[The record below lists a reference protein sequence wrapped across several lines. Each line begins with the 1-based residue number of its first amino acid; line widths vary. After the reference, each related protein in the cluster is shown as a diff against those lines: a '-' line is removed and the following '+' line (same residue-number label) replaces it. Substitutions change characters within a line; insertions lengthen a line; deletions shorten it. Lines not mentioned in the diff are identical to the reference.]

1 MAVITR
7 LNPAPEPLAALAAV
21 AQLKHVAFLD
31 GAAEPGGLG
40 RWSYL
45 AAEPVELLEGSAEEW
60 ADAVREIRDRRTENG
75 VLPPISDLRSPA
87 SPPFRGGWIGWL
99 SYELG
104 RAFDRQPRHARNDF
118 QVPDFSLA
126 RYEDLIAWDHLTGEC
141 WAIEANGEQRTANS
155 GGRTANSEQRTT
167 GRPGWLT
174 RVMPQASGPMPSDLR
189 SPFAAR
195 HSPPQPFAVRR
206 SPSPDFTPQEYQR
219 AVQRV
224 IDYVHAGD
232 IFQAN
237 LSQRFTAPF
246 TGDPLTLYAAL
257 RRRAP
262 GSHAAYMHR
271 GRVQVLSMSPER
283 FLQYDPVTRT
293 VETRPIK
300 GTRPRDRADA
310 ARDTALAADLLTSDK
325 DRAENVMIVDLM
337 RNDLHR
343 VSEPGTVQ
351 APSLCRLESH
361 AAVHHLVSI
370 VTSTLAQ
377 DRDALDLIAATFPG
391 GSITGAPKLRAM
403 DIIAE
408 MEPVARGVYCG
419 AIGWI
424 GNDGA
429 LDLNIA
435 IRTVTL
441 ADGVAAVHAGGG
453 ITALSDPAA
462 EYQESLDKAQ
472 ALLDALAEVS

>member
-1 MAVITR
+1 VSSITR
-7 LNPAPEPLAALAAV
+7 LDSAPTPLDALAAV
-21 AQLKHVAFLD
+21 AHRPHVVFLD
-31 GAAEPGGLG
+31 GAAEPGGMG

-45 AAEPVELLEGSAEEW
+45 AAEPVEVLEGNAEEW
-60 ADAVREIRDRRTENG
+60 ADAVARVRAARSEKQEARQHPERSEGEGPLTSDRGEEVPRSARDTAERQ
-75 VLPPISDLRSPA
+75 
-87 SPPFRGGWIGWL
+87 PPFRGGWIGWL

-104 RAFDRQPRHARNDF
+104 RAFDRQPRPARDDF
-118 QVPDFSLA
+118 QIPDFSLA
-126 RYEDLIAWDHLTGEC
+126 RYESVMAWDHLRDEC
-141 WAIEANGEQRTANS
+141 WLIGDNVAFVEMARSKKQEARGNLGLTSRFSPLAS
-155 GGRTANSEQRTT
+155 
-167 GRPGWLT
+167 RPI
-174 RVMPQASGPMPSDLR
+174 A
-189 SPFAAR
+189 
-195 HSPPQPFAVRR
+195 
-206 SPSPDFTPQEYQR
+206 DFTPAEYIA

-224 IDYVHAGD
+224 IDYVLAGD

-246 TGDPLTLYAAL
+246 TGDPLALYAAL
-257 RRRAP
+257 RRRAA
-262 GSHAAYMHR
+262 GSHAAYLDR
-271 GRVQVLSMSPER
+271 GRVQLLSMSPER
-283 FLQYDPVTRT
+283 FLQYDPVTRR
-293 VETRPIK
+293 VEARPIK
-300 GTRPRDRADA
+300 GTRPRDHADPA
-310 ARDTALAADLLTSDK
+310 HDTALAADLIISAK

-343 VSEPGTVQ
+343 VCAPASVEV
-351 APSLCRLESH
+351 PSLCRLESH

-370 VTSTLAQ
+370 VTGTLASGH
-377 DRDALDLIAATFPG
+377 DALDLIAATFPG

-408 MEPVARGVYCG
+408 LEPVARGVYCG

-424 GNDGA
+424 GHDGA

-441 ADGVAAVHAGGG
+441 ADGIASVHAGGG

-462 EYQESLDKAQ
+462 EYQETLDKAQ